1 MKRNNTIDA
10 FYALIKAGLWEENV
24 SLASYGTIDFN
35 QIYQLAQEQSVEGL
49 IAAGLEH
56 VNDGKIPQTI
66 VLNLVGSALQLE
78 QRNRAMN
85 QFIGEL
91 IIKMRSAGIYTLL
104 VKGQGVA
111 QCYARPL
118 WRACGDVD
126 FYLSEDNFKK
136 AKAYLRPLSTSTEDN
151 HSGKHEEMTIDSW
164 VVELHGWLRT
174 SISSRLNKV
183 LDEVHRETFYSGN
196 VRSWNNNGVQ
206 VFLLSKENDV
216 FYVFAHLL
224 SHFYKGGI
232 GLRQICDWCR
242 LLWTCK
248 DSLDVKLVEHKVRGA
263 GLMTEWKAF
272 GAFAV
277 DYLGMPA
284 EAMPFYSPESKWKK
298 KAERLSAFILEV
310 GNFGHNRDNSYYNK
324 YPYIIRKGYS
334 LGRRMNDL
342 LRHAKVFPIDSFKF
356 LPYVIYVGLKNTYLG
371 D

>member
-1 MKRNNTIDA
+1 MKRNNTRDA

-56 VNDGKIPQTI
+56 VKDGKVPQNMA
-66 VLNLVGSALQLE
+66 LNFAGSALQLE

-284 EAMPFYSPESKWKK
+284 EAMPFYSCGSKWKK
-298 KAERLSAFILEV
+298 KSERLSAFILEV

-342 LRHAKVFPIDSFKF
+342 LRHAKIFPLDSFMF
-356 LPYVIYVGLKNTYLG
+356 LPYVLYIGVKNTYLG